1 MENSEWNERRDPKGS
16 AENEEQMQTG
26 QDLSGDAAEAPGQER
41 TEVTEDTEMVVEET
55 AENLS
60 AGQELQPETESG
72 AGSQPAQDQA
82 GVMPEIPRQAQ
93 EGRSGRQP
101 GADTREQGQSGPGPV
116 PPHPHAAG
124 EKKGPGHRET
134 PAQEIRR
141 ASANPA
147 ASLILAALAL
157 IFTVLGTM
165 GSWWLVAAIIGLLL
179 AAAALFF
186 AWHAFRP
193 ARTEMLAMSL
203 AAAVCALAVFGVGQS
218 VLETVT
224 GAASHAVTE
233 RYYDDYSVVFRD
245 PYDEAEDFYRDFFD
259 DHDADWYEGDEFNGY
274 WD

>member
-101 GADTREQGQSGPGPV
+101 GADTREQGSPDRVLFPRIRMQPAKRKVRATAKPRRRKSG
-116 PPHPHAAG
+116 
-124 EKKGPGHRET
+124 GHL
-134 PAQEIRR
+134 PILPRR
-141 ASANPA
+141 
-147 ASLILAALAL
+147 
-157 IFTVLGTM
+157 
-165 GSWWLVAAIIGLLL
+165 
-179 AAAALFF
+179 
-186 AWHAFRP
+186 
-193 ARTEMLAMSL
+193 
-203 AAAVCALAVFGVGQS
+203 
-218 VLETVT
+218 
-224 GAASHAVTE
+224 
-233 RYYDDYSVVFRD
+233 
-245 PYDEAEDFYRDFFD
+245 
-259 DHDADWYEGDEFNGY
+259 
-274 WD
+274 